1 MDINTVCVSGKIH
14 SIGVSPTKGLYPV
27 VEAKLTV
34 NVGKDKDGN
43 AMYDDFSIRSY
54 GKKSIH
60 ISEVS
65 EGSYV
70 TIQGKLKE
78 DLRVNADNPSTMRS
92 KIYINVD
99 RLKTAE
105 GRGTAE

>member
-1 MDINTVCVSGKIH
+1 MDINTVCVSGRIH

-34 NVGKDKDGN
+34 KVGVDKDGN
-43 AMYDDFSIRSY
+43 AMCDDFSVRSY
-54 GKKSIH
+54 GKKSLH
-60 ISEVS
+60 IAEVK

-78 DLRVNADNPSTMRS
+78 DLRVNADNPSTVRS
-92 KIYINVD
+92 KVYVNID
-99 RLKTAE
+99 RLKTASGE
-105 GRGTAE
+105 GTTE